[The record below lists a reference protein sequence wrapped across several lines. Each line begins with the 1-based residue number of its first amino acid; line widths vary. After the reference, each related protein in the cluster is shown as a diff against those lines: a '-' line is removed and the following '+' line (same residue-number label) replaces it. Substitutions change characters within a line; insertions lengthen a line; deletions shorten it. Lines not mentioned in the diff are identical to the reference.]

1 MKNDIL
7 KHYIEVP
14 DNLFALLSRYRVV
27 IPGIQR
33 HYVQGANNPK
43 AESVRKQFIKE
54 IFTAIEKKQNEFSLH
69 FIYGPINTDGEDS
82 FVPVDGQQRLT
93 TLWLIARYA
102 AEKAEPSDRKHLL
115 HLLSRFTYEDRINA
129 KRFCQAL
136 TCEDSRWD
144 ITQDPNPNILC
155 QDWFVDYWKEDETVA
170 SMIRMLS
177 TIHEEWNKYQDT
189 ITAENILEAI
199 DSKIRFNLKIDAF
212 GDDIYMKMNARGLQ
226 LTQWEN
232 FKAKISEDLREDK
245 KEWWVKKMEEL
256 SNRFFTLS
264 DKQHELPDNAFF
276 ALYARIMA
284 YEARESG
291 VDCGN
296 NIKELADYKK
306 WNHIELPFVP
316 YSDFSGI
323 MQGIQERQDSGNEPI
338 ASTVADTCV
347 KMLETVLDN
356 AQEKV
361 PYFGD
366 SKLFDTFFHPQNG
379 NELDFTLCCYEY
391 FKKFDN
397 IDNCDFL
404 KALRLMWNILENVNK
419 QYDKPDNRIEL
430 VKKFIDLEDKTLY
443 SRKITLY
450 SPQIKEIIDSDV
462 PEQAK
467 EEAKKAIQM
476 HCDDQSMPNDWNEET
491 LGPWS
496 NWNDA
501 IEKAEE
507 CAFFHGSI
515 RFLYRNS
522 NGDTTCWKKF
532 ATKLSN
538 CKKLFTKDGLSE
550 EMKVKANQVLIS
562 HCEDWKKLIR
572 KPVFDA
578 KNESW
583 KQVLT
588 DSSLSEC
595 VNGLLLSPN
604 EIVDN
609 HNEIIQ
615 ILIDDAIWKNL
626 IKETPGYELEWKAN
640 SPSLWLNRYLYLTLK
655 LTRDNH
661 EDILDAFIG
670 ESKVTF
676 DAPEEERYR
685 TIKGKNYY
693 FAVPMWFTYKYK
705 GKEYHFAW
713 QTSGNIDMYDNNW
726 NKLFDLYYKKYGEGF
741 NIAIDDQSDHDSSYY
756 IRMIEDCI
764 ERYVK
769 LKGNHTSSLP
779 VQHK

>member
-1 MKNDIL
+1 M
-7 KHYIEVP
+7 
-14 DNLFALLSRYRVV
+14 SREPI
-27 IPGIQR
+27 IPR
-33 HYVQGANNPK
+33 
-43 AESVRKQFIKE
+43 VRKLFIKE
-54 IFTAIEKKQNEFSLH
+54 IFTAIEEKQNEFNLH

-102 AEKAEPSDRKHLL
+102 AEKAEPSDRKDLL
-115 HLLSRFTYEDRINA
+115 SLLSRFTYEDRINA

-144 ITQDPNPNILC
+144 FTQDPNPDILC

-177 TIHEEWNKYQDT
+177 TIHEEWNKHQDT
-189 ITAENILEAI
+189 ITAEDVLEAI
-199 DSKIRFNLKIDAF
+199 ASKIRFNLKIDAF

-232 FKAKISEDLREDK
+232 FKGKFSEDLCEDK
-245 KEWWVKKMEEL
+245 KEWWVKEMEEL
-256 SNRFFTLS
+256 SNRFFTCS
-264 DKQHELPDNAFF
+264 DEQHELPDNAFF

-284 YEARESG
+284 YKARESG

-296 NIKELADYKK
+296 SIKQLAAYTHNT
-306 WNHIELPFVP
+306 WSQIELPFVP

-323 MQGIQERQDSGNEPI
+323 TNNESI
-338 ASTVADTCV
+338 ASTVAATCV
-347 KMLETVLDN
+347 KMIKTVLERY
-356 AQEKV
+356 QKIV

-366 SKLFDTFFHPQNG
+366 RTLFETFFHPKNK
-379 NELDFTLCCYEY
+379 NDLDFTLCCYEY

-397 IDNCDFL
+397 IETKDFL
-404 KALRLMWNILENVNK
+404 KALRLMWNILENV
-419 QYDKPDNRIEL
+419 PDNRVEL
-430 VKKFIDLEDKTLY
+430 VKKIIDLEDKTLY
-443 SRKITLY
+443 SR
-450 SPQIKEIIDSDV
+450 QIKKIIGSNA
-462 PEQAK
+462 PKQAE
-467 EEAKKAIQM
+467 EEAEKAIQM
-476 HCDDQSMPNDWNEET
+476 DCNDQSIPSDWNEET
-491 LGPWS
+491 LGQWKG
-496 NWNDA
+496 WNDA

-522 NGDTTCWKKF
+522 NGEKPWENF

-538 CKKLFTKDGLSE
+538 CMDLFTKDGLSE
-550 EMKVKANQVLIS
+550 EKKVKANQVLIS
-562 HCEDWKKLIR
+562 HCKEWDDIRR
-572 KPVFDA
+572 KPVFDT
-578 KNESW
+578 KKESW

-588 DSSLSEC
+588 DSSLSEY

-655 LTRDNH
+655 LTCDNH

-713 QTSGNIDMYDNNW
+713 QTWGYIDMYDNGW
-726 NKLFDLYYKKYGEGF
+726 KRLCEQYDGEMANNF
-741 NIAIDDQSDHDSSYY
+741 TIHIDKETDHDSSYY
-756 IRMIEDCI
+756 IKKIEKCIDCYEKI
-764 ERYVK
+764 HNK
-769 LKGNHTSSLP
+769 
-779 VQHK
+779 

>member
-43 AESVRKQFIKE
+43 AESVRKLFIKE
-54 IFTAIEKKQNEFSLH
+54 IFTAIEEKQNEFNLH

-102 AEKAEPSDRKHLL
+102 AEKAEPSERKDLL
-115 HLLSRFTYEDRINA
+115 SLLSRFTYEDRINA

-144 ITQDPNPNILC
+144 FTQDPNPDILC

-177 TIHEEWNKYQDT
+177 TIHEEWNKHQDT
-189 ITAENILEAI
+189 ITAEDVLEAI
-199 DSKIRFNLKIDAF
+199 ASKIRFNLKIDAF

-232 FKAKISEDLREDK
+232 FKGKFSEDLCEDK
-245 KEWWVKKMEEL
+245 KEWWVKEMEEL
-256 SNRFFTLS
+256 SNRFFTCS
-264 DKQHELPDNAFF
+264 DEQHELPDNAFF

-296 NIKELADYKK
+296 GIKELAAYTH
-306 WNHIELPFVP
+306 NHNTWSQIELPFVP

-323 MQGIQERQDSGNEPI
+323 TNNESI
-338 ASTVADTCV
+338 ASTVAATCV
-347 KMLETVLDN
+347 KMIKTVLDRY
-356 AQEKV
+356 QKIV

-366 SKLFDTFFHPQNG
+366 RTLFETFFHPKNK
-379 NELDFTLCCYEY
+379 NDLDFTLCCYEY
-391 FKKFDN
+391 FKKFNN
-397 IDNCDFL
+397 IETKDFL
-404 KALRLMWNILENVNK
+404 KALRLMWNILENV
-419 QYDKPDNRIEL
+419 QDNRVEL
-430 VKKFIDLEDKTLY
+430 VKKIIDLEDKTLY
-443 SRKITLY
+443 SR
-450 SPQIKEIIDSDV
+450 QIKEIIGSNP
-462 PEQAK
+462 PEQAE
-467 EEAKKAIQM
+467 EEAEKAIQM
-476 HCDDQSMPNDWNEET
+476 DCNDQSMPNDWNEEI
-491 LGPWS
+491 LGSWI

-522 NGDTTCWKKF
+522 NGEPTWEKF
-532 ATKLSN
+532 AIKLSN
-538 CKKLFTKDGLSE
+538 CMDLFTKDGLSE
-550 EMKVKANQVLIS
+550 DKKVKANQVLIS

-572 KPVFDA
+572 KPVFDTD
-578 KNESW
+578 KESW

-588 DSSLSEC
+588 DVKLSKC

-609 HNEIIQ
+609 HDDIIQ
-615 ILIDDAIWKNL
+615 LLIDNDIWKNL
-626 IKETPGYELEWKAN
+626 ITKNSGYKLEWKAN
-640 SPSLWLNRYLYLTLK
+640 SLSLWLNRYLYLTLK
-655 LTRDNH
+655 LKRNNR
-661 EDILDAFIG
+661 EDILDAFIN

-713 QTSGNIDMYDNNW
+713 QIWGYIDMYDNGW
-726 NKLFDLYYKKYGEGF
+726 KRLCEQYDGEMANNF
-741 NIAIDDQSDHDSSYY
+741 TIHIDEETDHDSSYY
-756 IRMIEDCI
+756 IKKIENCIDCYEKI
-764 ERYVK
+764 HNK
-769 LKGNHTSSLP
+769 
-779 VQHK
+779 

>member
-1 MKNDIL
+1 MKKDIL

-54 IFTAIEKKQNEFSLH
+54 IFTAIEKKQNEFNLH
-69 FIYGPINTDGEDS
+69 FIYGPINTNGEDS

-102 AEKAEPSDRKHLL
+102 VEKADPSNRKDLL
-115 HLLSRFTYEDRINA
+115 RLLSRFTYEDRINA

-136 TCEDSRWD
+136 TCEDLRWD
-144 ITQDPNPNILC
+144 ITQDPNPDILC

-177 TIHEEWNKYQDT
+177 TIHEEWNKHQDS
-189 ITAENILEAI
+189 ITAEDILEAI
-199 DSKIRFNLKIDAF
+199 ASKIRFELKIDAF

-232 FKAKISEDLREDK
+232 FKGKFSEDLREDK
-245 KEWWVKKMEEL
+245 KEWWVKEMEEL
-256 SNRFFTLS
+256 SNRFFTCS
-264 DKQHELPDNAFF
+264 DEQHELPDNAFF

-284 YEARESG
+284 YEARKPG

-296 NIKELADYKK
+296 SIKQLAAYTH
-306 WNHIELPFVP
+306 NHNTWSQIELPFVP

-323 MQGIQERQDSGNEPI
+323 TNNESI

-347 KMLETVLDN
+347 KMIKTVLDN
-356 AQEKV
+356 AQNTV

-391 FKKFDN
+391 FKKFVNEDVDSTN
-397 IDNCDFL
+397 FL
-404 KALRLMWNILENVNK
+404 KALRLMWNILENVDK
-419 QYDKPDNRIEL
+419 QYEKKTDNRVEL
-430 VKKFIDLEDKTLY
+430 VKKFIDLGDQ
-443 SRKITLY
+443 TLY
-450 SPQIKEIIDSDV
+450 SPQIKEIEKEIEKA

-467 EEAKKAIQM
+467 EEAEKAKQM
-476 HCDDQSMPNDWNEET
+476 HCNDKSMPNDWNEET
-491 LGPWS
+491 LKPWS

-515 RFLYRNS
+515 RFLYEKNS
-522 NGDTTCWKKF
+522 NGKTTWENF
-532 ATKLSN
+532 ATKLCN
-538 CKKLFTKDGLSE
+538 CMDLFVSEGLSE
-550 EMKVKANQVLIS
+550 DKKVKANQVLIS

-661 EDILDAFIG
+661 EDILDAFIN

-676 DAPEEERYR
+676 DAPEEKRYR

-713 QTSGNIDMYDNNW
+713 QTWGNIDMYDNSW
-726 NKLFDLYYKKYGEGF
+726 ERLYDQYDREMANNF
-741 NIAIDDQSDHDSSYY
+741 TIHIDEETGHDSSYY
-756 IRMIEDCI
+756 LKKIEDCI
-764 ERYVK
+764 NCYEK
-769 LKGNHTSSLP
+769 IHNK
-779 VQHK
+779 

>member
-43 AESVRKQFIKE
+43 AESVRKLFIKE
-54 IFTAIEKKQNEFSLH
+54 IFTAIEEKQNEFNLH

-102 AEKAEPSDRKHLL
+102 AEKAEPSDRKDLL
-115 HLLSRFTYEDRINA
+115 SLLSRFTYEDRINA
-129 KRFCQAL
+129 KRFFQAL

-144 ITQDPNPNILC
+144 ITQDPNPDILC

-177 TIHEEWNKYQDT
+177 TIHEEWYKHQDT
-189 ITAENILEAI
+189 ITADDVLEAI
-199 DSKIRFNLKIDAF
+199 ASQIRFELKIDAF

-232 FKAKISEDLREDK
+232 FKGKFSENLSEDIKERWDK
-245 KEWWVKKMEEL
+245 EMEEL
-256 SNRFFTLS
+256 SNRFFHCS
-264 DKQHELPDNAFF
+264 GEQHELPDNAFF

-284 YEARESG
+284 YEARKSV

-296 NIKELADYKK
+296 GIKELAAYTHNT
-306 WNHIELPFVP
+306 WSQIELPFVP

-323 MQGIQERQDSGNEPI
+323 TNNE
-338 ASTVADTCV
+338 SVAKTCV
-347 KMLETVLDN
+347 KMLKTVLDHYKK
-356 AQEKV
+356 EV

-366 SKLFDTFFHPQNG
+366 RTLFETFFHPKNK
-379 NELDFTLCCYEY
+379 NDLDFTLCCYEY
-391 FKKFDN
+391 FKKFNN
-397 IDNCDFL
+397 IETKDFL
-404 KALRLMWNILENVNK
+404 KALRLMWNILENVYR
-419 QYDKPDNRIEL
+419 QDEKPDYRVKL
-430 VKKFIDLEDKTLY
+430 VKKFIDLGDQ
-443 SRKITLY
+443 TLY
-450 SPQIKEIIDSDV
+450 SPQIKGKIIDSNA
-462 PEQAK
+462 PEQAE
-467 EEAKKAIQM
+467 EEAEKAIQM
-476 HCDDQSMPNDWNEET
+476 NCNDQSMPSDWNEER
-491 LGPWS
+491 LGTWS

-507 CAFFHGSI
+507 FAFFHGSI

-522 NGDTTCWKKF
+522 NGETIWENF

-538 CKKLFTKDGLSE
+538 CENLFTKDGLSE
-550 EMKVKANQVLIS
+550 EKRVKANQVLIS
-562 HCEDWKKLIR
+562 HCEKRKNLIR
-572 KPVFDA
+572 QPVFDA
-578 KNESW
+578 NKESW

-604 EIVDN
+604 EIADS
-609 HNEIIQ
+609 HDDTIQ
-615 ILIDDAIWKNL
+615 LLIDNDIWKNL
-626 IKETPGYELEWKAN
+626 INENSGYKLEWKGN
-640 SPSLWLNRYLYLTLK
+640 SPSLWLSRKPKSTLILSRNNR
-655 LTRDNH
+655 
-661 EDILDAFIG
+661 EDILDAFIS

-693 FAVPMWFTYKYK
+693 FAVPMCFEYKYK

-713 QTSGNIDMYDNNW
+713 QTWGYIDMYDNGW
-726 NKLFDLYYKKYGEGF
+726 KRLCEQYDGEMANNF
-741 NIAIDDQSDHDSSYY
+741 TIHIDKETGHDSSYY
-756 IRMIEDCI
+756 IKKIEDCI
-764 ERYVK
+764 DCYEK
-769 LKGNHTSSLP
+769 IHNK
-779 VQHK
+779 

>member
-54 IFTAIEKKQNEFSLH
+54 IFTAIEKKKNEFNLH

-102 AEKAEPSDRKHLL
+102 VEKAEPSDRKDLL
-115 HLLSRFTYEDRINA
+115 SLLSRFTYEDRINA

-136 TCEDSRWD
+136 TCENSRWD
-144 ITQDPNPNILC
+144 ITQDPNPDILC
-155 QDWFVDYWKEDETVA
+155 LDWFVDYWKEDETVA

-177 TIHEEWNKYQDT
+177 TIHEEWNKHQDT
-189 ITAENILEAI
+189 ITAEDVLEAI
-199 DSKIRFNLKIDAF
+199 ASKIRFELKIDAF

-232 FKAKISEDLREDK
+232 FKAKFSEDLCEDK
-245 KEWWVKKMEEL
+245 KEWWGKEMEEL
-256 SNRFFTLS
+256 SNRFFTCS
-264 DKQHELPDNAFF
+264 DEQHELPDNAFF

-296 NIKELADYKK
+296 GIKELAAYTH
-306 WNHIELPFVP
+306 NHNTWSQIELPFVP

-323 MQGIQERQDSGNEPI
+323 TNNESI
-338 ASTVADTCV
+338 ASTVAATCV
-347 KMLETVLDN
+347 KMIKTVLDRY
-356 AQEKV
+356 QKIV

-366 SKLFDTFFHPQNG
+366 RTLFETFFHPKNK
-379 NELDFTLCCYEY
+379 NDLDFTLCCYEY

-397 IDNCDFL
+397 IETKDFL
-404 KALRLMWNILENVNK
+404 KALRLMWNILENV
-419 QYDKPDNRIEL
+419 PDNRVEL
-430 VKKFIDLEDKTLY
+430 VKKFIDLGDQ
-443 SRKITLY
+443 TLY
-450 SPQIKEIIDSDV
+450 SPQIKGKIGLNA

-467 EEAKKAIQM
+467 EEEEKAIQM
-476 HCDDQSMPNDWNEET
+476 QCNDQSIPSDWNEET
-491 LGPWS
+491 LGKWS

-515 RFLYRNS
+515 RFLYEKNS
-522 NGDTTCWKKF
+522 NKKTTWENF

-538 CKKLFTKDGLSE
+538 CMDLFVSEGLSE
-550 EMKVKANQVLIS
+550 DKKVKANQVLIS

-615 ILIDDAIWKNL
+615 ILIDDTIWKNL

-640 SPSLWLNRYLYLTLK
+640 SLSLWLNWNRYFTLK
-655 LTRDNH
+655 LMRNNR
-661 EDILDAFIG
+661 EDILDAFIN

-676 DAPEEERYR
+676 DAPEEKRYR
-685 TIKGKNYY
+685 KIKGKNYY
-693 FAVPMWFTYKYK
+693 FAVPMWFEYKYK

-713 QTSGNIDMYDNNW
+713 QTWEYIDMYDNDW
-726 NKLFDLYYKKYGEGF
+726 KRLCEQYDGEMANNF
-741 NIAIDDQSDHDSSYY
+741 TIHIDKETGHDSSYY
-756 IRMIEDCI
+756 IKKIEDCI
-764 ERYVK
+764 DCYK
-769 LKGNHTSSLP
+769 KIHN
-779 VQHK
+779 K

>member
-1 MKNDIL
+1 MKKDIL

-14 DNLFALLSRYRVV
+14 DNLFTLLSRYRVV

-54 IFTAIEKKQNEFSLH
+54 IFAAIKEKQNEFSLH
-69 FIYGPINTDGEDS
+69 FIYGSINTNGEDS

-102 AEKAEPSDRKHLL
+102 AEKAEPSDRKDLL
-115 HLLSRFTYEDRINA
+115 SLLSRFTYEDRINA

-177 TIHEEWNKYQDT
+177 TIYEEWNKHQDS
-189 ITAENILEAI
+189 ITAEDILEAI
-199 DSKIRFNLKIDAF
+199 ASKIRFKLKIDAF

-232 FKAKISEDLREDK
+232 FKGKFSEDLREDK
-245 KEWWVKKMEEL
+245 KEWWVKEMEEL
-256 SNRFFTLS
+256 SNRFFTCS
-264 DKQHELPDNAFF
+264 DEQHELPDNAFF

-284 YEARESG
+284 YEARKQPG
-291 VDCGN
+291 VDSGN
-296 NIKELADYKK
+296 SIKQLAAYTH
-306 WNHIELPFVP
+306 NHNTWSQIELPFVP

-323 MQGIQERQDSGNEPI
+323 TNNESI

-347 KMLETVLDN
+347 KMIKTVLAS
-356 AQEKV
+356 AQNIV

-391 FKKFDN
+391 FKKFVNEDVN
-397 IDNCDFL
+397 TTHFL
-404 KALRLMWNILENVNK
+404 KALRLMWNILENVDK
-419 QYDKPDNRIEL
+419 QYEKKTDNRIEL
-430 VKKFIDLEDKTLY
+430 VKKFIDLGDQ
-443 SRKITLY
+443 TLY
-450 SPQIKEIIDSDV
+450 SPQIKEIEKEIEKA

-467 EEAKKAIQM
+467 EEAEKAKQM
-476 HCDDQSMPNDWNEET
+476 HCNDKSMPNDWNEET
-491 LGPWS
+491 LKPWS

-515 RFLYRNS
+515 RFLYEKNS
-522 NGDTTCWKKF
+522 NGKTTWENF

-538 CKKLFTKDGLSE
+538 CMDLFVSEGLSE
-550 EMKVKANQVLIS
+550 DKKVKANQVLIS

-655 LTRDNH
+655 LKRNNR
-661 EDILDAFIG
+661 EDILDAFIND
-670 ESKVTF
+670 SKVTF

-713 QTSGNIDMYDNNW
+713 QTWGNIDMYDNSW
-726 NKLFDLYYKKYGEGF
+726 ERLFDQYDGEMANNF
-741 NIAIDDQSDHDSSYY
+741 TIHIDKETGHDSSYY
-756 IRMIEDCI
+756 IKKIEKCIDCYEKI
-764 ERYVK
+764 HNK
-769 LKGNHTSSLP
+769 
-779 VQHK
+779 

>member
-69 FIYGPINTDGEDS
+69 FIYGPINTNGEDS

-115 HLLSRFTYEDRINA
+115 HLLSRFTYENRIHT
-129 KRFCQAL
+129 KRFCQVL

-144 ITQDPNPNILC
+144 ITQDPNPDILC

-177 TIHEEWNKYQDT
+177 TIHEEWNKHQDA
-189 ITAENILEAI
+189 ITAEDVLEAI
-199 DSKIRFNLKIDAF
+199 ASKIRFELKIDAF

-232 FKAKISEDLREDK
+232 FKAKFSEDLREDI
-245 KEWWVKKMEEL
+245 KESWNKEMEEL
-256 SNRFFTLS
+256 SNRFFTCS
-264 DKQHELPDNAFF
+264 NKQHELPDNAFF

-284 YEARESG
+284 YEARKKTG

-296 NIKELADYKK
+296 NIKELAAYTH
-306 WNHIELPFVP
+306 NHNTWSQIELPFVP

-323 MQGIQERQDSGNEPI
+323 MQGIQDIRNEPI

-347 KMLETVLDN
+347 KMIKTVLDN
-356 AQEKV
+356 AQEIV

-391 FKKFDN
+391 FKKFNN
-397 IDNCDFL
+397 IDTRDFL
-404 KALRLMWNILENVNK
+404 KDLRLMWNILENVDK
-419 QYDKPDNRIEL
+419 QYENPDDRVKLIKKIIDIEDK
-430 VKKFIDLEDKTLY
+430 DLKDKTLY
-443 SRKITLY
+443 SPK
-450 SPQIKEIIDSDV
+450 IKEIIGSIAS
-462 PEQAK
+462 EQAK
-467 EEAKKAIQM
+467 EQAEEEAEKAIQM
-476 HCDDQSMPNDWNEET
+476 QHNDQSMPNDWNEET
-491 LGPWS
+491 LGPWK

-515 RFLYRNS
+515 RFLYEKNS
-522 NGDTTCWKKF
+522 NEETTWEKF

-538 CKKLFTKDGLSE
+538 CKNLFTKDGLSE
-550 EMKVKANQVLIS
+550 EKKVKANQVLIS
-562 HCEDWKKLIR
+562 HCENWINLIR
-572 KPVFDA
+572 KPVFDTD
-578 KNESW
+578 KESW

-588 DSSLSEC
+588 DIKLSEY

-604 EIVDN
+604 EIADS
-609 HNEIIQ
+609 HDDIIQ
-615 ILIDDAIWKNL
+615 LLIDNDIWKNL
-626 IKETPGYELEWKAN
+626 INENSGYELEWKES
-640 SPSLWLNRYLYLTLK
+640 SPSLWLSRYPKFTLK
-655 LTRDNH
+655 LARNNR

-676 DAPEEERYR
+676 DAPEEKRYR
-685 TIKGKNYY
+685 KIKGKNYY
-693 FAVPMWFTYKYK
+693 FAVPMWFEYKYK

-713 QTSGNIDMYDNNW
+713 QTWGNIDMYDNDW
-726 NKLFDLYYKKYGEGF
+726 ERLYKLYEQYDGEMANNF
-741 NIAIDDQSDHDSSYY
+741 TIHIDEETGHDSSYY
-756 IRMIEDCI
+756 IKKIEKCIDCYEKI
-764 ERYVK
+764 HNK
-769 LKGNHTSSLP
+769 
-779 VQHK
+779 

>member
-54 IFTAIEKKQNEFSLH
+54 IFTAIEKKQNEFNLH
-69 FIYGPINTDGEDS
+69 FIYGPINTNGEDS

-102 AEKAEPSDRKHLL
+102 VEKAEPSNRKELL
-115 HLLSRFTYEDRINA
+115 RLLSRFTYEDRINA

-136 TCEDSRWD
+136 TCENSRWD
-144 ITQDPNPNILC
+144 ITQDPNPDILC

-177 TIHEEWNKYQDT
+177 TIHEEWNKHQDT
-189 ITAENILEAI
+189 ITAEDVLEAI
-199 DSKIRFNLKIDAF
+199 ASKIRFELKIDAF

-232 FKAKISEDLREDK
+232 FKAKFSEDLCEDK
-245 KEWWVKKMEEL
+245 KESWDKEMEEL
-256 SNRFFTLS
+256 SNLFFTCS
-264 DKQHELPDNAFF
+264 DEQHELPDNAFF

-296 NIKELADYKK
+296 SIKQLATYTH
-306 WNHIELPFVP
+306 NHNTWSQIELPFVP

-323 MQGIQERQDSGNEPI
+323 TNNESI

-347 KMLETVLDN
+347 KMIKTVLAS
-356 AQEKV
+356 AQNIV

-391 FKKFDN
+391 FKKFVNEDV
-397 IDNCDFL
+397 DTTHFL
-404 KALRLMWNILENVNK
+404 KALRLMWNILENVDK
-419 QYDKPDNRIEL
+419 QYEKKTDNRVEL
-430 VKKFIDLEDKTLY
+430 VKKFIDLGDQ
-443 SRKITLY
+443 TLY
-450 SPQIKEIIDSDV
+450 SPQIKEIEKEIENA

-467 EEAKKAIQM
+467 EEAEKAKQM
-476 HCDDQSMPNDWNEET
+476 HCNDKSMPNDWNEET
-491 LGPWS
+491 LGKWS

-515 RFLYRNS
+515 RFLYEKNS
-522 NGDTTCWKKF
+522 NGKTTWENF

-538 CKKLFTKDGLSE
+538 CMDLFVSEGLSE
-550 EMKVKANQVLIS
+550 DKKVKANQVLIS

-578 KNESW
+578 KKESW

-609 HNEIIQ
+609 HNGIIQ

-713 QTSGNIDMYDNNW
+713 QTWGNIDMYDNGW
-726 NKLFDLYYKKYGEGF
+726 ERLFDQYDGEMANNF
-741 NIAIDDQSDHDSSYY
+741 TIHIDKETDHDSSYY
-756 IRMIEDCI
+756 IKKIEDCI
-764 ERYVK
+764 DCYEK
-769 LKGNHTSSLP
+769 IHNK
-779 VQHK
+779 

>member
-1 MKNDIL
+1 MKKDIL

-54 IFTAIEKKQNEFSLH
+54 IFTAIEKKQHEFNLH

-102 AEKAEPSDRKHLL
+102 VEKAEPSDRKDLL
-115 HLLSRFTYEDRINA
+115 SLLSRFTYEDRINA

-136 TCEDSRWD
+136 TCENSRWD
-144 ITQDPNPNILC
+144 ITQDPNPDILC

-177 TIHEEWNKYQDT
+177 TIHEEWNKHQDT
-189 ITAENILEAI
+189 ITAEDVLEAI
-199 DSKIRFNLKIDAF
+199 ASKIRFNLKIDAF

-232 FKAKISEDLREDK
+232 FKGKFSEDLCEDK
-245 KEWWVKKMEEL
+245 KEWWVKEMEEL
-256 SNRFFTLS
+256 SNRFFTCS
-264 DKQHELPDNAFF
+264 DEQHELPDNAFF

-296 NIKELADYKK
+296 SIKQLAAYTH
-306 WNHIELPFVP
+306 NHNTWSQIELPFVP

-323 MQGIQERQDSGNEPI
+323 TNNESI

-347 KMLETVLDN
+347 KMIKTVLAS
-356 AQEKV
+356 AQNIV

-391 FKKFDN
+391 FKKFVNEDV
-397 IDNCDFL
+397 DATHFL
-404 KALRLMWNILENVNK
+404 KALRLMWNILENVDK
-419 QYDKPDNRIEL
+419 QYEKKTDNRVEL
-430 VKKFIDLEDKTLY
+430 VKKFIDLGDQ
-443 SRKITLY
+443 TLY
-450 SPQIKEIIDSDV
+450 SPQIKEIEKEIEKA

-467 EEAKKAIQM
+467 EEAEKAKQM
-476 HCDDQSMPNDWNEET
+476 HCNDKSMPNDWNEET
-491 LGPWS
+491 LKPWS

-515 RFLYRNS
+515 RFLYEKNS
-522 NGDTTCWKKF
+522 NGETTWENF

-538 CKKLFTKDGLSE
+538 CMDLFTKDGLSE
-550 EMKVKANQVLIS
+550 DKKVKANQVLIS
-562 HCEDWKKLIR
+562 HCKDWKKLIR
-572 KPVFDA
+572 KPVFDTD
-578 KNESW
+578 KESW

-588 DSSLSEC
+588 DVKLSEY

-604 EIVDN
+604 EIADS
-609 HNEIIQ
+609 HDDIIQ
-615 ILIDDAIWKNL
+615 LLIDNDIWKNL
-626 IKETPGYELEWKAN
+626 INENSGYELEWKES
-640 SPSLWLNRYLYLTLK
+640 SPSLWLSRYPRFTLK
-655 LTRDNH
+655 LSRNNR
-661 EDILDAFIG
+661 EDILDAFIN

-676 DAPEEERYR
+676 DAPEEKRYR

-693 FAVPMWFTYKYK
+693 FAVPMCFEYKYK

-713 QTSGNIDMYDNNW
+713 QTWGYIDMYDNDW
-726 NKLFDLYYKKYGEGF
+726 KRLCEQYDGEMANNF
-741 NIAIDDQSDHDSSYY
+741 TIHIDKETDHDSSYY
-756 IRMIEDCI
+756 IKKIEKCIDCYEKI
-764 ERYVK
+764 HNK
-769 LKGNHTSSLP
+769 
-779 VQHK
+779 

>member
-7 KHYIEVP
+7 KHYIDVP

-54 IFTAIEKKQNEFSLH
+54 IFTAIEKKQNEFNLH

-102 AEKAEPSDRKHLL
+102 VEKAEPSNRKDLL
-115 HLLSRFTYEDRINA
+115 SLLSRFTYEDRINA

-144 ITQDPNPNILC
+144 FTQDPNPNILC

-177 TIHEEWNKYQDT
+177 TIHEEWNKHQDT
-189 ITAENILEAI
+189 ITAKDILEAI

-232 FKAKISEDLREDK
+232 FKGKFSEDLCEDK
-245 KEWWVKKMEEL
+245 KEWWVKEMEEL
-256 SNRFFTLS
+256 SNRFFTCS
-264 DKQHELPDNAFF
+264 DEQHELPDNAFF

-284 YEARESG
+284 YEARKSV

-296 NIKELADYKK
+296 GIKELAAYTHNT
-306 WNHIELPFVP
+306 WSQIELPFVP

-323 MQGIQERQDSGNEPI
+323 TNNESI
-338 ASTVADTCV
+338 ASTVAATCV
-347 KMLETVLDN
+347 KMIKTVLERY
-356 AQEKV
+356 QKIV

-366 SKLFDTFFHPQNG
+366 RTLFETFFHPKNK
-379 NELDFTLCCYEY
+379 NDLDFTLCCYEY

-397 IDNCDFL
+397 IETKDFL
-404 KALRLMWNILENVNK
+404 KALRLMWNILENV
-419 QYDKPDNRIEL
+419 PDNRVEL
-430 VKKFIDLEDKTLY
+430 VKKIIDLEDKTLY
-443 SRKITLY
+443 SR
-450 SPQIKEIIDSDV
+450 QIKKIIGSNA
-462 PEQAK
+462 PKQAE
-467 EEAKKAIQM
+467 EEAEKAIQM
-476 HCDDQSMPNDWNEET
+476 DCNDQSIPSDWNEET
-491 LGPWS
+491 LGQWKG
-496 NWNDA
+496 WNDA

-522 NGDTTCWKKF
+522 NGEKPWENF

-538 CKKLFTKDGLSE
+538 CMDLFTKDGLSE
-550 EMKVKANQVLIS
+550 EKKVKANQVLIS
-562 HCEDWKKLIR
+562 HCKEWDDIRR
-572 KPVFDA
+572 KPVFDT
-578 KNESW
+578 KKESW

-588 DSSLSEC
+588 DSSLSEY

-713 QTSGNIDMYDNNW
+713 QTWGYIDMYDNGW
-726 NKLFDLYYKKYGEGF
+726 KRLCEQYDGEMANNF
-741 NIAIDDQSDHDSSYY
+741 TIHIDKETDHDSSYY
-756 IRMIEDCI
+756 IKKIEDCI
-764 ERYVK
+764 DCYEK
-769 LKGNHTSSLP
+769 IHNK
-779 VQHK
+779 

>member
-1 MKNDIL
+1 M
-7 KHYIEVP
+7 
-14 DNLFALLSRYRVV
+14 FTLLSRYRVV

-54 IFTAIEKKQNEFSLH
+54 IFTAIEKKQNEFNLH
-69 FIYGPINTDGEDS
+69 FIYGPINTNGEDS

-102 AEKAEPSDRKHLL
+102 VEKAESSDRKDLL
-115 HLLSRFTYEDRINA
+115 RLLSRFTYEDRINA

-136 TCEDSRWD
+136 TCEDSRWN

-177 TIHEEWNKYQDT
+177 TIHEEWNKHQDS
-189 ITAENILEAI
+189 ITAEDILEAI
-199 DSKIRFNLKIDAF
+199 ASKIRFELKIDAF

-232 FKAKISEDLREDK
+232 FKGKFSEDLREDK
-245 KEWWVKKMEEL
+245 KEWWVKEMEEL
-256 SNRFFTLS
+256 SNRFFTCS
-264 DKQHELPDNAFF
+264 DEQHELPDNAFF

-284 YEARESG
+284 YEARKPG

-296 NIKELADYKK
+296 SIKQLAAYTH
-306 WNHIELPFVP
+306 NHNTWSQIELPFVP

-323 MQGIQERQDSGNEPI
+323 TNNESI
-338 ASTVADTCV
+338 ASTVAETCV
-347 KMLETVLDN
+347 KMIKTVLDN
-356 AQEKV
+356 FKEIV

-366 SKLFDTFFHPQNG
+366 NKLFDTFFHPQNR

-391 FKKFDN
+391 FKKFVNEDVDTN
-397 IDNCDFL
+397 NFL
-404 KALRLMWNILENVNK
+404 KALRLMWNILENVDR
-419 QYDKPDNRIEL
+419 QYENPDYRVEL
-430 VKKFIDLEDKTLY
+430 VKKFTDLGDQ
-443 SRKITLY
+443 TLY
-450 SPQIKEIIDSDV
+450 SPQIKEKIIDSNADA

-467 EEAKKAIQM
+467 EEAEKAIQM
-476 HCDDQSMPNDWNEET
+476 DRNDQSMP
-491 LGPWS
+491 S
-496 NWNDA
+496 YWNDA

-522 NGDTTCWKKF
+522 NGETTWENF

-538 CKKLFTKDGLSE
+538 CKNLFTKDGLSE
-550 EMKVKANQVLIS
+550 DKKVKANQVLIS
-562 HCEDWKKLIR
+562 HCKDWKKLIR
-572 KPVFDA
+572 KPVFDTD
-578 KNESW
+578 KESW

-588 DSSLSEC
+588 DVNLSEY

-604 EIVDN
+604 EIADS
-609 HNEIIQ
+609 HDDIIQ
-615 ILIDDAIWKNL
+615 LLIDNDIWKNL
-626 IKETPGYELEWKAN
+626 INENPGYELEWKAN
-640 SPSLWLNRYLYLTLK
+640 SSSLWLNRYPKLTLK
-655 LTRDNH
+655 LTRNNR

-676 DAPEEERYR
+676 DAPEEKRYR
-685 TIKGKNYY
+685 TIKGKKYY
-693 FAVPMWFTYKYK
+693 FAVPMCFEYKYK

-713 QTSGNIDMYDNNW
+713 QTWGYIDMYDNDW
-726 NKLFDLYYKKYGEGF
+726 KRLCEQYDGEMANNF
-741 NIAIDDQSDHDSSYY
+741 TIHIDKETGHDSSYY
-756 IRMIEDCI
+756 IKKIEDCI
-764 ERYVK
+764 DCYEK
-769 LKGNHTSSLP
+769 IHNK
-779 VQHK
+779 

>member
-1 MKNDIL
+1 MKKDIL

-54 IFTAIEKKQNEFSLH
+54 IFTAIEEKQNEFNLH

-102 AEKAEPSDRKHLL
+102 VEKAEPSDRKDLL
-115 HLLSRFTYEDRINA
+115 RLLSRFTYEDRINA

-144 ITQDPNPNILC
+144 ITQDPNPEILC

-170 SMIRMLS
+170 SMMRMLS
-177 TIHEEWNKYQDT
+177 TIHEEWNKHQNT
-189 ITAENILEAI
+189 ITVEDVLEVIA
-199 DSKIRFNLKIDAF
+199 SKIRFELKIDAF

-232 FKAKISEDLREDK
+232 FKGKFSEELCEDI
-245 KEWWVKKMEEL
+245 KETWDNEMEEL
-256 SNRFFTLS
+256 SNLYFTCS
-264 DKQHELPDNAFF
+264 SEQHELPDNAFF

-284 YEARESG
+284 YEARKSG

-296 NIKELADYKK
+296 SIKHLAAYTH
-306 WNHIELPFVP
+306 NHNTWSQIELPFVP

-323 MQGIQERQDSGNEPI
+323 TNNGS
-338 ASTVADTCV
+338 VAKTCV
-347 KMLETVLDN
+347 KMLKTVLDHY
-356 AQEKV
+356 KKIV

-366 SKLFDTFFHPQNG
+366 RTLFETFFHPKNK
-379 NELDFTLCCYEY
+379 NDLDFTLCCYEY

-397 IDNCDFL
+397 IETKDFL
-404 KALRLMWNILENVNK
+404 KALRLIWNILENVYR
-419 QYDKPDNRIEL
+419 QDEKPDYRVEL
-430 VKKFIDLEDKTLY
+430 VKKIIDLGDQ
-443 SRKITLY
+443 TLY
-450 SPQIKEIIDSDV
+450 SPQIKEKIIDSNANA

-467 EEAKKAIQM
+467 EEAEKAIQM
-476 HCDDQSMPNDWNEET
+476 HRNDPMPSDWNEDK
-491 LGPWS
+491 LGLWRD
-496 NWNDA
+496 WNDA
-501 IEKAEE
+501 IEKAENW
-507 CAFFHGSI
+507 AFFHGSI

-522 NGDTTCWKKF
+522 NGENTWENF

-538 CKKLFTKDGLSE
+538 SMDLFTKDGLSE
-550 EMKVKANQVLIS
+550 EKKVKANQVLIS
-562 HCEDWKKLIR
+562 HCKEWDDIR
-572 KPVFDA
+572 REPVFDT
-578 KNESW
+578 KKESW

-595 VNGLLLSPN
+595 VNGLLLSPD

-609 HNEIIQ
+609 HNGIIQ
-615 ILIDDAIWKNL
+615 ILIDDVIWKNL

-640 SPSLWLNRYLYLTLK
+640 SPSLWLNRYLYLTVK
-655 LTRDNH
+655 LTRNNR
-661 EDILDAFIG
+661 EDILDAFIDNDNIKF
-670 ESKVTF
+670 ETE
-676 DAPEEERYR
+676 DERRYME
-685 TIKGKNYY
+685 IKGVNYY
-693 FAVPMWFTYKYK
+693 FAVPMFFGYKYK
-705 GKEYHFAW
+705 GEKFHFAW
-713 QTSGNIDMYDNNW
+713 QTWGSIDMYDNNG
-726 NKLFDLYYKKYGEGF
+726 NKLFDLYNKEEF
-741 NIAIDDQSDHDSSYY
+741 NIAIDDQPAHNSSYY
-756 IRMIEDCI
+756 INKIEECI
-764 ERYVK
+764 ERYVEFIK
-769 LKGNHTSSLP
+769 DHNENIS
-779 VQHK
+779 

>member
-43 AESVRKQFIKE
+43 AESVRKLFIKE
-54 IFTAIEKKQNEFSLH
+54 IFTAIEEKLNEFNLH

-102 AEKAEPSDRKHLL
+102 AEKAEPSDRKDLL
-115 HLLSRFTYEDRINA
+115 SLLSRFTYEDRINA

-144 ITQDPNPNILC
+144 ITQDPNPDILC

-177 TIHEEWNKYQDT
+177 TIHEEWYKHQDS
-189 ITAENILEAI
+189 ITAEDILEAI
-199 DSKIRFNLKIDAF
+199 ASKIRFELKIDAF

-232 FKAKISEDLREDK
+232 FKGKFSEDLREDK
-245 KEWWVKKMEEL
+245 KEWWVKEMEEL
-256 SNRFFTLS
+256 SNRFFHCS
-264 DKQHELPDNAFF
+264 GEQHELPDNAFF

-284 YEARESG
+284 YEARKSV

-296 NIKELADYKK
+296 GIKELAAYTHNT
-306 WNHIELPFVP
+306 WSQIELPFVP

-323 MQGIQERQDSGNEPI
+323 TNNE
-338 ASTVADTCV
+338 SVAKTCV
-347 KMLETVLDN
+347 KMLKTVLDHYKK
-356 AQEKV
+356 AV

-366 SKLFDTFFHPQNG
+366 RTLFETFFHPKNK
-379 NELDFTLCCYEY
+379 NDLDFTLCCYEY

-397 IDNCDFL
+397 IETKDFL
-404 KALRLMWNILENVNK
+404 KALRLMWNILENV
-419 QYDKPDNRIEL
+419 QDNRVEL
-430 VKKFIDLEDKTLY
+430 VKKIIDLEDKTLY
-443 SRKITLY
+443 SPK
-450 SPQIKEIIDSDV
+450 IKEIIGSNP
-462 PEQAK
+462 PEQAE
-467 EEAKKAIQM
+467 EEAEKAIQM
-476 HCDDQSMPNDWNEET
+476 DCNDQSIPSDWTEET
-491 LGPWS
+491 LGKWS

-515 RFLYRNS
+515 RFLYEKNS
-522 NGDTTCWKKF
+522 NEKTTWENF

-538 CKKLFTKDGLSE
+538 CMDLFVSEGLSE
-550 EMKVKANQVLIS
+550 DKKVKANQVLIS

-615 ILIDDAIWKNL
+615 ILIDDTIWKNL

-640 SPSLWLNRYLYLTLK
+640 SSSLWLNRYPKLTLK
-655 LTRDNH
+655 LTRNNR

-713 QTSGNIDMYDNNW
+713 QTWGNIDMYDNGW
-726 NKLFDLYYKKYGEGF
+726 ERLFDQYDGEMANNF
-741 NIAIDDQSDHDSSYY
+741 TIHIDKETGHDSSYY
-756 IRMIEDCI
+756 IKKIEDCI
-764 ERYVK
+764 DCYEK
-769 LKGNHTSSLP
+769 IHNK
-779 VQHK
+779 

>member
-54 IFTAIEKKQNEFSLH
+54 IFTAIEEKQNEFNLH

-102 AEKAEPSDRKHLL
+102 AEKAEPSDRKDLL
-115 HLLSRFTYEDRINA
+115 SLLSRFTYEDRINA

-144 ITQDPNPNILC
+144 FTQDPNPDILC

-177 TIHEEWNKYQDT
+177 TIHEEWNKHQDS
-189 ITAENILEAI
+189 ITAEDILEAI
-199 DSKIRFNLKIDAF
+199 ASKIRFELKIDAF

-232 FKAKISEDLREDK
+232 FKGKFSEDLREDI
-245 KEWWVKKMEEL
+245 KESWDKEMEEL
-256 SNRFFTLS
+256 SNLFFKRS

-284 YEARESG
+284 YEARKPG
-291 VDCGN
+291 MDCGN
-296 NIKELADYKK
+296 GIKELAAYTHNT
-306 WNHIELPFVP
+306 WSQIELPFVP

-323 MQGIQERQDSGNEPI
+323 TNNESI
-338 ASTVADTCV
+338 ASIVAETCV
-347 KMLETVLDN
+347 KMIKTVLDRY
-356 AQEKV
+356 QKIV

-366 SKLFDTFFHPQNG
+366 RTLFETFFHPKNK
-379 NELDFTLCCYEY
+379 NDLDFTLCCYEY
-391 FKKFDN
+391 FKKFNN
-397 IDNCDFL
+397 IETKDFL
-404 KALRLMWNILENVNK
+404 KALRLMWNILENV
-419 QYDKPDNRIEL
+419 QDNRVEL
-430 VKKFIDLEDKTLY
+430 VKKIIDLEDKTLY
-443 SRKITLY
+443 SR
-450 SPQIKEIIDSDV
+450 QIKEIIGSNP
-462 PEQAK
+462 PEQAE
-467 EEAKKAIQM
+467 EEAEKAIQM
-476 HCDDQSMPNDWNEET
+476 DCNDQSMPNDWNEEI
-491 LGPWS
+491 LGSWI

-522 NGDTTCWKKF
+522 NGEPTWEKF

-538 CKKLFTKDGLSE
+538 CMDLFTKDGLSE
-550 EMKVKANQVLIS
+550 DKKVKANQVLIS

-572 KPVFDA
+572 KPVFDTD
-578 KNESW
+578 KESW

-588 DSSLSEC
+588 DVKLSKC

-609 HNEIIQ
+609 HDDIIQ
-615 ILIDDAIWKNL
+615 LLIDNDIWKNL
-626 IKETPGYELEWKAN
+626 ITKNSGYKLEWKAN
-640 SPSLWLNRYLYLTLK
+640 SLSLWLNRYLYLTLK
-655 LTRDNH
+655 LKRNNR
-661 EDILDAFIG
+661 EDILDAFIN

-713 QTSGNIDMYDNNW
+713 QIWGYIDMYDNGW
-726 NKLFDLYYKKYGEGF
+726 KRLCEQYDGEMANNF
-741 NIAIDDQSDHDSSYY
+741 TIHIDEETDHDFSYY
-756 IRMIEDCI
+756 IKKIENCIDCYEKI
-764 ERYVK
+764 HNK
-769 LKGNHTSSLP
+769 
-779 VQHK
+779 

>member
-14 DNLFALLSRYRVV
+14 DNLFALLSRYHVV

-54 IFTAIEKKQNEFSLH
+54 IFTAIEEKQNEFNLH

-102 AEKAEPSDRKHLL
+102 VEKAEPSDRKDLL
-115 HLLSRFTYEDRINA
+115 RLLSRFTYEDRINA

-144 ITQDPNPNILC
+144 ITQDPNPEILC

-170 SMIRMLS
+170 SMMRMLS
-177 TIHEEWNKYQDT
+177 TIHEEWNKHQNT
-189 ITAENILEAI
+189 ITVEDVLEVIA
-199 DSKIRFNLKIDAF
+199 SKIRFELKIDAF

-232 FKAKISEDLREDK
+232 FKGKFSEELCEDI
-245 KEWWVKKMEEL
+245 KETWDNEMEEL
-256 SNRFFTLS
+256 SNLYFTCS
-264 DKQHELPDNAFF
+264 SEQHELPDNAFF

-284 YEARESG
+284 YEARKSG

-296 NIKELADYKK
+296 SIKHLAAYTH
-306 WNHIELPFVP
+306 NHNTWSQIELPFVP

-323 MQGIQERQDSGNEPI
+323 TNNGS
-338 ASTVADTCV
+338 VAKTCV
-347 KMLETVLDN
+347 KMLKTVLDHY
-356 AQEKV
+356 KKIV

-366 SKLFDTFFHPQNG
+366 RTLFETFFHPKNK
-379 NELDFTLCCYEY
+379 NDLDFTLCCYEY

-397 IDNCDFL
+397 IETKDFL
-404 KALRLMWNILENVNK
+404 KALRLIWNILENVYR
-419 QYDKPDNRIEL
+419 QDEKPDYRVEL
-430 VKKFIDLEDKTLY
+430 VKKFIDLGDQ
-443 SRKITLY
+443 TLY
-450 SPQIKEIIDSDV
+450 SPQIKEKIIDSNANA

-467 EEAKKAIQM
+467 EEAEKAIQM
-476 HCDDQSMPNDWNEET
+476 HRNDPMPSDWNEDK
-491 LGPWS
+491 LGLWRD
-496 NWNDA
+496 WNDA
-501 IEKAEE
+501 IEKAENW
-507 CAFFHGSI
+507 AFFHGSI

-522 NGDTTCWKKF
+522 NGENTWENF

-538 CKKLFTKDGLSE
+538 SMDLFTKDGLSE
-550 EMKVKANQVLIS
+550 EKKVKANQVLIS
-562 HCEDWKKLIR
+562 HCKEWDDIR
-572 KPVFDA
+572 REPVFDT
-578 KNESW
+578 KKESW

-595 VNGLLLSPN
+595 VNGLLLSPD

-609 HNEIIQ
+609 HNGIIQ
-615 ILIDDAIWKNL
+615 ILIDDVIWKNL

-640 SPSLWLNRYLYLTLK
+640 SPSLWLNRYLYLTVK
-655 LTRDNH
+655 LTRNNR
-661 EDILDAFIG
+661 EDILDAFIDNDNIKF
-670 ESKVTF
+670 ETE
-676 DAPEEERYR
+676 DERRYME
-685 TIKGKNYY
+685 IKGVNYY
-693 FAVPMWFTYKYK
+693 FAVPMFFGYKYK
-705 GKEYHFAW
+705 GEKFHFAW
-713 QTSGNIDMYDNNW
+713 QTWGSIDMYDNNG
-726 NKLFDLYYKKYGEGF
+726 NKLFDLYNKEEF
-741 NIAIDDQSDHDSSYY
+741 NIAIDDQPAHNSSYY
-756 IRMIEDCI
+756 INKIEECI
-764 ERYVK
+764 ERYVEFIK
-769 LKGNHTSSLP
+769 DHNENIS
-779 VQHK
+779 

>member
-1 MKNDIL
+1 M
-7 KHYIEVP
+7 
-14 DNLFALLSRYRVV
+14 FALLSRYRVV

-54 IFTAIEKKQNEFSLH
+54 IFTAIEKKQNEFNLH
-69 FIYGPINTDGEDS
+69 FIYGPINTNGEDS

-102 AEKAEPSDRKHLL
+102 AEKAEPSDRKDLL
-115 HLLSRFTYEDRINA
+115 SLLSRFTYEDRINA

-144 ITQDPNPNILC
+144 ITQDPNPDILC

-177 TIHEEWNKYQDT
+177 TIYEEWNKHQDS
-189 ITAENILEAI
+189 ITAEDILEAI
-199 DSKIRFNLKIDAF
+199 ASKIRFNLKIDAF

-232 FKAKISEDLREDK
+232 FKGKFSEDLCEDK
-245 KEWWVKKMEEL
+245 KEWWVKEMEEL
-256 SNRFFTLS
+256 SNRFFTCS
-264 DKQHELPDNAFF
+264 DEQHELPDNAFF

-284 YEARESG
+284 YEAKKTG

-296 NIKELADYKK
+296 GIKELAAYTHNT
-306 WNHIELPFVP
+306 WSQIELPFVP

-323 MQGIQERQDSGNEPI
+323 TNNESI
-338 ASTVADTCV
+338 ASTVAATCV
-347 KMLETVLDN
+347 KMIKTVLDRY
-356 AQEKV
+356 QEIV

-366 SKLFDTFFHPQNG
+366 RTLFETFFHPKNK
-379 NELDFTLCCYEY
+379 NDLDFTLCCYEY

-397 IDNCDFL
+397 IETKDFL
-404 KALRLMWNILENVNK
+404 KALRLMWNILENV
-419 QYDKPDNRIEL
+419 QDNRVEL
-430 VKKFIDLEDKTLY
+430 VKKIIDLEDKTLY
-443 SRKITLY
+443 SR
-450 SPQIKEIIDSDV
+450 QIKKIIGSNA
-462 PEQAK
+462 PEQAE
-467 EEAKKAIQM
+467 EEAEKAIQM
-476 HCDDQSMPNDWNEET
+476 HYNDKSMPNDWNEEK
-491 LGPWS
+491 LGSWS

-507 CAFFHGSI
+507 YAFFHGSI
-515 RFLYRNS
+515 RFLYEKNS
-522 NGDTTCWKKF
+522 NGKTTWENF

-538 CKKLFTKDGLSE
+538 CMDLFVSEGLSE
-550 EMKVKANQVLIS
+550 DKKVKANQVLIS

-615 ILIDDAIWKNL
+615 ILIDDTIWKNL

-640 SPSLWLNRYLYLTLK
+640 SLSLWLNRYLYLTLK
-655 LTRDNH
+655 LKRNNR
-661 EDILDAFIG
+661 EDILDAFIN

-676 DAPEEERYR
+676 DAPEEKRYR

-713 QTSGNIDMYDNNW
+713 QTWGNIDMYDNSW
-726 NKLFDLYYKKYGEGF
+726 ERLYDQYDREMANNF
-741 NIAIDDQSDHDSSYY
+741 TIHIDEETGHDSSYY
-756 IRMIEDCI
+756 LKKIEDCI
-764 ERYVK
+764 NCYEK
-769 LKGNHTSSLP
+769 IHNK
-779 VQHK
+779 

>member
-1 MKNDIL
+1 MKKDIL

-14 DNLFALLSRYRVV
+14 DNLFTLLSRYRVV

-54 IFTAIEKKQNEFSLH
+54 IFTAIEKKQNEFNLH
-69 FIYGPINTDGEDS
+69 FIYGPINTNGEDS

-102 AEKAEPSDRKHLL
+102 VEKAESSDRKDLL
-115 HLLSRFTYEDRINA
+115 RLLSRFTYEDRINA

-136 TCEDSRWD
+136 TCEDSRWN

-177 TIHEEWNKYQDT
+177 TIHEEWNKHQDT
-189 ITAENILEAI
+189 ITAEDILEAI
-199 DSKIRFNLKIDAF
+199 ASKIRFELKIDAF

-232 FKAKISEDLREDK
+232 FKGKFPEDLREDK

-296 NIKELADYKK
+296 NIRELADYKK

-316 YSDFSGI
+316 YCDFSGI

-366 SKLFDTFFHPQNG
+366 SKLFDTFFHPKNK
-379 NELDFTLCCYEY
+379 NDLDFTLCCYEY

-397 IDNCDFL
+397 IETKDFL
-404 KALRLMWNILENVNK
+404 KALRLMWNILENVDRQNEN
-419 QYDKPDNRIEL
+419 PDNRVEL
-430 VKKFIDLEDKTLY
+430 VKKFIDLGDQ
-443 SRKITLY
+443 TLY
-450 SPQIKEIIDSDV
+450 SPQIKEIEKEIEKA

-467 EEAKKAIQM
+467 EEAEKAKQM
-476 HCDDQSMPNDWNEET
+476 HCNDPSMPSDWNEKT
-491 LGPWS
+491 LGRWS

-501 IEKAEE
+501 IEKAENW
-507 CAFFHGSI
+507 AFFHGSI

-522 NGDTTCWKKF
+522 NGENNWENF

-538 CKKLFTKDGLSE
+538 CMDLFTKDGLSE
-550 EMKVKANQVLIS
+550 EKKVKTNQVLIS
-562 HCEDWKKLIR
+562 HCKEWDDIR
-572 KPVFDA
+572 REPVFDT
-578 KNESW
+578 KKESW

-588 DSSLSEC
+588 ETDVKLSEY

-713 QTSGNIDMYDNNW
+713 QIWGNIDMYDNGW
-726 NKLFDLYYKKYGEGF
+726 KRLFDQYDGEMANNF
-741 NIAIDDQSDHDSSYY
+741 TIHIDEETGHDSSYY
-756 IRMIEDCI
+756 IKKIEDCI
-764 ERYVK
+764 DCYEK
-769 LKGNHTSSLP
+769 IHNK
-779 VQHK
+779 

>member
-54 IFTAIEKKQNEFSLH
+54 IFTAIEEKQNEFNLH

-102 AEKAEPSDRKHLL
+102 AEKAEPSDRKDLL
-115 HLLSRFTYEDRINA
+115 SLLSRFTYEDRINA

-144 ITQDPNPNILC
+144 FTQDPNPDILC

-177 TIHEEWNKYQDT
+177 TIHEEWNKHQDS
-189 ITAENILEAI
+189 ITAEDILEAI
-199 DSKIRFNLKIDAF
+199 ASKIRFELKIDAF

-232 FKAKISEDLREDK
+232 FKGKFSEDLCEDK
-245 KEWWVKKMEEL
+245 KEWWVKEMEEL
-256 SNRFFTLS
+256 SNRFFTCS
-264 DKQHELPDNAFF
+264 DEQHELPDNAFF

-296 NIKELADYKK
+296 SIKQLAAYTHNT
-306 WNHIELPFVP
+306 WSQIELPFVP

-323 MQGIQERQDSGNEPI
+323 TNKESI
-338 ASTVADTCV
+338 ASIVAETCV
-347 KMLETVLDN
+347 KMIKTVLDRY
-356 AQEKV
+356 QKIV

-366 SKLFDTFFHPQNG
+366 RTLFETFFHPKNK
-379 NELDFTLCCYEY
+379 NDLDFTLCCYEY
-391 FKKFDN
+391 FKKFNN
-397 IDNCDFL
+397 IETKDFL
-404 KALRLMWNILENVNK
+404 KALRLMWNILENV
-419 QYDKPDNRIEL
+419 QDNRVEL
-430 VKKFIDLEDKTLY
+430 VKKIIDLEDKTLY
-443 SRKITLY
+443 SR
-450 SPQIKEIIDSDV
+450 QIKEIIGSNP
-462 PEQAK
+462 PEQAE
-467 EEAKKAIQM
+467 EEAEKAIQM
-476 HCDDQSMPNDWNEET
+476 DCNDQSMPNDWNEEI
-491 LGPWS
+491 LGSWI

-522 NGDTTCWKKF
+522 NGEPTWEKF

-538 CKKLFTKDGLSE
+538 CMDLFTKDGLSE
-550 EMKVKANQVLIS
+550 DKKVKANQVLIS

-572 KPVFDA
+572 KPVFDTD
-578 KNESW
+578 KESW

-588 DSSLSEC
+588 DVKLSKC

-609 HNEIIQ
+609 HDDIIQ
-615 ILIDDAIWKNL
+615 LLIDNDIWKNL
-626 IKETPGYELEWKAN
+626 ITKNSGYKLEWKAN
-640 SPSLWLNRYLYLTLK
+640 SLSLWLNRYLYLTLK
-655 LTRDNH
+655 LKRNNR
-661 EDILDAFIG
+661 EDILDAFVN

-713 QTSGNIDMYDNNW
+713 QIWGYIDMYDNGW
-726 NKLFDLYYKKYGEGF
+726 KRLCEQYDGEMANNF
-741 NIAIDDQSDHDSSYY
+741 TIHIDEETDHDFSYY
-756 IRMIEDCI
+756 IKKIENCIDCYEKI
-764 ERYVK
+764 HNK
-769 LKGNHTSSLP
+769 
-779 VQHK
+779 

>member
-1 MKNDIL
+1 M
-7 KHYIEVP
+7 
-14 DNLFALLSRYRVV
+14 
-27 IPGIQR
+27 
-33 HYVQGANNPK
+33 
-43 AESVRKQFIKE
+43 
-54 IFTAIEKKQNEFSLH
+54 
-69 FIYGPINTDGEDS
+69 
-82 FVPVDGQQRLT
+82 
-93 TLWLIARYA
+93 
-102 AEKAEPSDRKHLL
+102 
-115 HLLSRFTYEDRINA
+115 
-129 KRFCQAL
+129 

-144 ITQDPNPNILC
+144 ITQDPNPDILC

-177 TIHEEWNKYQDT
+177 TIYEEWNKHQDS
-189 ITAENILEAI
+189 ITAEDILEAI
-199 DSKIRFNLKIDAF
+199 ASKIRFNLKIDAF

-232 FKAKISEDLREDK
+232 FKGKFSEDLCEDK
-245 KEWWVKKMEEL
+245 KEWWVKEMEEL
-256 SNRFFTLS
+256 SNRFFTCS
-264 DKQHELPDNAFF
+264 DEQHELPDNAFF

-284 YEARESG
+284 YEAKKTG

-296 NIKELADYKK
+296 GIKELAAYTHNT
-306 WNHIELPFVP
+306 WSQIELPFVP

-323 MQGIQERQDSGNEPI
+323 TNNESI
-338 ASTVADTCV
+338 ASTVAATCV
-347 KMLETVLDN
+347 KMIKTVLDRY
-356 AQEKV
+356 QEIV

-366 SKLFDTFFHPQNG
+366 RTLFETFFHPKNK
-379 NELDFTLCCYEY
+379 NDLDFTLCCYEY

-397 IDNCDFL
+397 IETKDFL
-404 KALRLMWNILENVNK
+404 KALRLMWNILENV
-419 QYDKPDNRIEL
+419 QDNRVEL
-430 VKKFIDLEDKTLY
+430 VKKIIDLEDKTLY
-443 SRKITLY
+443 SR
-450 SPQIKEIIDSDV
+450 QIKKIIGSNA
-462 PEQAK
+462 PEQAE
-467 EEAKKAIQM
+467 EEAEKAIQM
-476 HCDDQSMPNDWNEET
+476 HYNDKSMPNDWNEEK
-491 LGPWS
+491 LGSWS

-507 CAFFHGSI
+507 YAFFHGSI
-515 RFLYRNS
+515 RFLYEKNS
-522 NGDTTCWKKF
+522 NGKTTWENF

-538 CKKLFTKDGLSE
+538 CMDLFVSEGLSE
-550 EMKVKANQVLIS
+550 DKKVKANQVLIS

-615 ILIDDAIWKNL
+615 ILIDDTIWKNL

-640 SPSLWLNRYLYLTLK
+640 SLSLWLNRYLYLTLK
-655 LTRDNH
+655 LKRNNR
-661 EDILDAFIG
+661 EDILDAFIN

-676 DAPEEERYR
+676 DAPEEKRYR

-713 QTSGNIDMYDNNW
+713 QTWGNIDMYDNSW
-726 NKLFDLYYKKYGEGF
+726 ERLYDQYDREMANNF
-741 NIAIDDQSDHDSSYY
+741 TIHIDEETGHDSSYY
-756 IRMIEDCI
+756 LKKIEDCI
-764 ERYVK
+764 NCYEK
-769 LKGNHTSSLP
+769 IHNK
-779 VQHK
+779 

>member
-54 IFTAIEKKQNEFSLH
+54 IFTAIEKKQNEFNLH

-102 AEKAEPSDRKHLL
+102 VEKAEPSDRKDLL
-115 HLLSRFTYEDRINA
+115 CLLSRFTYEDRINA

-136 TCEDSRWD
+136 TCEDSRWN
-144 ITQDPNPNILC
+144 ITQDPNPDILC

-170 SMIRMLS
+170 SIIRMLS
-177 TIHEEWNKYQDT
+177 TIHEEWNKHQDT
-189 ITAENILEAI
+189 ITTEDVLEAI
-199 DSKIRFNLKIDAF
+199 ASKIRFELKIDAF

-232 FKAKISEDLREDK
+232 FKAKFSEDLCEDK
-245 KEWWVKKMEEL
+245 KESWDKEMEEL
-256 SNRFFTLS
+256 SNLFFKRS
-264 DKQHELPDNAFF
+264 DEQHEVPDNAFF

-296 NIKELADYKK
+296 SIKQLAAYTH
-306 WNHIELPFVP
+306 NHNTWSQSELPFVP

-323 MQGIQERQDSGNEPI
+323 TNNESI

-347 KMLETVLDN
+347 KMIKTVLAS
-356 AQEKV
+356 AQNIV

-391 FKKFDN
+391 FKKFVNEDV
-397 IDNCDFL
+397 DTTHFL
-404 KALRLMWNILENVNK
+404 KALRLMWNILENVDK
-419 QYDKPDNRIEL
+419 QYENPNNRVEL
-430 VKKFIDLEDKTLY
+430 VKKFIDLGDQ
-443 SRKITLY
+443 TLY
-450 SPQIKEIIDSDV
+450 SPQIKEIEKEIEKA

-467 EEAKKAIQM
+467 EEAEKAKQM
-476 HCDDQSMPNDWNEET
+476 HCNDKSMPNDWNEEK
-491 LGPWS
+491 LGSWS

-507 CAFFHGSI
+507 YAFFHGSI
-515 RFLYRNS
+515 RFLYEKNS
-522 NGDTTCWKKF
+522 NGKTTWENF

-538 CKKLFTKDGLSE
+538 CMDLFVSEGLSE
-550 EMKVKANQVLIS
+550 DKKVKANQVLIS
-562 HCEDWKKLIR
+562 HCKKWNDIRR

-578 KNESW
+578 KKESW

-588 DSSLSEC
+588 DSSLSKC

-609 HNEIIQ
+609 HDDIIQ
-615 ILIDDAIWKNL
+615 LLIDNDIWKNL
-626 IKETPGYELEWKAN
+626 ITKNSGYKLEWRAN
-640 SPSLWLNRYLYLTLK
+640 SLSLWLNRFPYLTLK
-655 LTRDNH
+655 LMRNNR
-661 EDILDAFIG
+661 EDILDAFIN

-676 DAPEEERYR
+676 DAPEEKRYR

-693 FAVPMWFTYKYK
+693 FAVPMCFEYKYK

-713 QTSGNIDMYDNNW
+713 QTWGYIDMYDNDW
-726 NKLFDLYYKKYGEGF
+726 KRLCEQYDGEMANNF
-741 NIAIDDQSDHDSSYY
+741 TIHIDKETGHDSSYY
-756 IRMIEDCI
+756 IKKIEDCI
-764 ERYVK
+764 DCYEK
-769 LKGNHTSSLP
+769 IHNK
-779 VQHK
+779 

>member
-14 DNLFALLSRYRVV
+14 DNLFALLYRYRVV

-54 IFTAIEKKQNEFSLH
+54 IFTAIEKKQNEFNLH
-69 FIYGPINTDGEDS
+69 FIYGPINTNGEDS

-102 AEKAEPSDRKHLL
+102 AEKAEPSDRKDLL
-115 HLLSRFTYEDRINA
+115 SLLSRFTYEDRINA

-144 ITQDPNPNILC
+144 ITQDPNPDILC

-177 TIHEEWNKYQDT
+177 TIYEEWNKHQDS
-189 ITAENILEAI
+189 ITAEDILEAI
-199 DSKIRFNLKIDAF
+199 ASKIRFNLKIDAF

-232 FKAKISEDLREDK
+232 FKGKFSEDLCEDK
-245 KEWWVKKMEEL
+245 KEWWVKEMEEL
-256 SNRFFTLS
+256 SNRFFTCS
-264 DKQHELPDNAFF
+264 DEQHELPDNAFF

-284 YEARESG
+284 YEAKKTG

-296 NIKELADYKK
+296 GIKELAAYTHNT
-306 WNHIELPFVP
+306 WSQIELPFVP

-323 MQGIQERQDSGNEPI
+323 TNNESI
-338 ASTVADTCV
+338 ASTVAATCV
-347 KMLETVLDN
+347 KMIKTVLDRY
-356 AQEKV
+356 QEIV

-366 SKLFDTFFHPQNG
+366 RTLFETFFHPKNK
-379 NELDFTLCCYEY
+379 NDLDFTLCCYEY

-397 IDNCDFL
+397 IETKDFL
-404 KALRLMWNILENVNK
+404 KALRLMWNILGNV
-419 QYDKPDNRIEL
+419 QDNRVEL
-430 VKKFIDLEDKTLY
+430 VKKIIDLEDKTLY
-443 SRKITLY
+443 SR
-450 SPQIKEIIDSDV
+450 QIKKIIGSNA
-462 PEQAK
+462 PEQAE
-467 EEAKKAIQM
+467 EEAEKAIQM
-476 HCDDQSMPNDWNEET
+476 HYNDKSMPNDWNEEK
-491 LGPWS
+491 LGSWS

-507 CAFFHGSI
+507 YAFFHGSI
-515 RFLYRNS
+515 RFLYEKNS
-522 NGDTTCWKKF
+522 NGKTTWENF

-538 CKKLFTKDGLSE
+538 CMDLFVSEGLSE
-550 EMKVKANQVLIS
+550 DKKVKANQVLIS

-615 ILIDDAIWKNL
+615 ILIDDTIWKNL

-640 SPSLWLNRYLYLTLK
+640 SLSLWLNRYLYLTLK
-655 LTRDNH
+655 LKRNNR
-661 EDILDAFIG
+661 EDILDAFIN

-676 DAPEEERYR
+676 DAPEEKRYR

-713 QTSGNIDMYDNNW
+713 QTWGNIDMYDNSW
-726 NKLFDLYYKKYGEGF
+726 ERLYDQYDREMANNF
-741 NIAIDDQSDHDSSYY
+741 TIHIDEETGHDSSYY
-756 IRMIEDCI
+756 LKKIEDCI
-764 ERYVK
+764 NCYEK
-769 LKGNHTSSLP
+769 IHNK
-779 VQHK
+779 

>member
-1 MKNDIL
+1 M
-7 KHYIEVP
+7 
-14 DNLFALLSRYRVV
+14 V

-54 IFTAIEKKQNEFSLH
+54 IFTAIEKKQNEFNLH
-69 FIYGPINTDGEDS
+69 FIYGPINTNGEDS

-102 AEKAEPSDRKHLL
+102 VEKAESSDRKDLL
-115 HLLSRFTYEDRINA
+115 RLLSRFTYEDRINA

-136 TCEDSRWD
+136 TCEDSRWN

-177 TIHEEWNKYQDT
+177 TIHEEWNKHQDS
-189 ITAENILEAI
+189 ITAEDILEAI
-199 DSKIRFNLKIDAF
+199 ASKIRFELKIDAF

-232 FKAKISEDLREDK
+232 FKGKFPEDLREDK

-284 YEARESG
+284 YEARKPG

-296 NIKELADYKK
+296 SIKQLEAYTH
-306 WNHIELPFVP
+306 NHNTWSQIELPFVP

-323 MQGIQERQDSGNEPI
+323 TNNESI
-338 ASTVADTCV
+338 ASTVAETCV
-347 KMLETVLDN
+347 KMIKTVLDN
-356 AQEKV
+356 FKEIV

-366 SKLFDTFFHPQNG
+366 NKLFDTFFHPQNR

-391 FKKFDN
+391 FKKFVNEDVDTN
-397 IDNCDFL
+397 NFL
-404 KALRLMWNILENVNK
+404 KALRLMWNILENVDR
-419 QYDKPDNRIEL
+419 QYENPDYRVEL
-430 VKKFIDLEDKTLY
+430 VKKFTDLGDQ
-443 SRKITLY
+443 TLY
-450 SPQIKEIIDSDV
+450 SPQIKEKIIDSNADA

-467 EEAKKAIQM
+467 EEAEKAIQM
-476 HCDDQSMPNDWNEET
+476 DRNDQSMP
-491 LGPWS
+491 S
-496 NWNDA
+496 YWNDA

-522 NGDTTCWKKF
+522 NGETTWENF

-538 CKKLFTKDGLSE
+538 CKNLFTKDGLSE
-550 EMKVKANQVLIS
+550 DKKVKANQVLIS
-562 HCEDWKKLIR
+562 HCKDWKKLIR
-572 KPVFDA
+572 KPVFDTD
-578 KNESW
+578 KESW

-588 DSSLSEC
+588 DVNLSEY

-604 EIVDN
+604 EIADS
-609 HNEIIQ
+609 HDDIIQ
-615 ILIDDAIWKNL
+615 LLIDNDIWKNL
-626 IKETPGYELEWKAN
+626 INENPGYELEWKAN
-640 SPSLWLNRYLYLTLK
+640 SSSLWLNRYPKLTLK
-655 LTRDNH
+655 LTRNNR

-676 DAPEEERYR
+676 DAPEEKRYR
-685 TIKGKNYY
+685 TIKGKKYY
-693 FAVPMWFTYKYK
+693 FAVPMCFEYKYK

-713 QTSGNIDMYDNNW
+713 QTWGYIDMYDNDW
-726 NKLFDLYYKKYGEGF
+726 KRLCEQYDGEMANNF
-741 NIAIDDQSDHDSSYY
+741 TIHIDKETGHDSSYY
-756 IRMIEDCI
+756 IKKIEDCI
-764 ERYVK
+764 DCYEK
-769 LKGNHTSSLP
+769 IHNK
-779 VQHK
+779 

>member
-7 KHYIEVP
+7 KQNIEVP

-54 IFTAIEKKQNEFSLH
+54 IFTAIEKKQNEFNLH
-69 FIYGPINTDGEDS
+69 FIYGPINTNGEDS

-102 AEKAEPSDRKHLL
+102 AEKAEPSDRKDLL
-115 HLLSRFTYEDRINA
+115 SLLSRFTYEDRINA

-144 ITQDPNPNILC
+144 ITQDPNPDILC

-177 TIHEEWNKYQDT
+177 TIYEEWNKHQDS
-189 ITAENILEAI
+189 ITAEDILEAI
-199 DSKIRFNLKIDAF
+199 ASKIRFNLKIDAF

-232 FKAKISEDLREDK
+232 FKGKFSEDLCEDK
-245 KEWWVKKMEEL
+245 KEWWVKEMEEL
-256 SNRFFTLS
+256 SNRFFTCS
-264 DKQHELPDNAFF
+264 DEQHELPDNAFF

-284 YEARESG
+284 YEAKKTG

-296 NIKELADYKK
+296 GIKELAAYTHNT
-306 WNHIELPFVP
+306 WSQIELPFVP

-323 MQGIQERQDSGNEPI
+323 TNNESI
-338 ASTVADTCV
+338 ASTVAATCV
-347 KMLETVLDN
+347 KMIKTVLDRY
-356 AQEKV
+356 QEIV

-366 SKLFDTFFHPQNG
+366 RTLFETFFHPKNK
-379 NELDFTLCCYEY
+379 NDLDFTLCCYEY

-397 IDNCDFL
+397 IETKDFL
-404 KALRLMWNILENVNK
+404 KALRLMWNILENV
-419 QYDKPDNRIEL
+419 QDNRVEL
-430 VKKFIDLEDKTLY
+430 VKKIIDLEDKTLY
-443 SRKITLY
+443 SR
-450 SPQIKEIIDSDV
+450 QIKKIIGSNA
-462 PEQAK
+462 PEQAE
-467 EEAKKAIQM
+467 EEAEKAIQM
-476 HCDDQSMPNDWNEET
+476 HYNDKSMPNDWNEEK
-491 LGPWS
+491 LGSWS

-507 CAFFHGSI
+507 YAFFHGSI
-515 RFLYRNS
+515 RFLYEKNS
-522 NGDTTCWKKF
+522 NGKTTWENF

-538 CKKLFTKDGLSE
+538 CMDLFVSEGLSE
-550 EMKVKANQVLIS
+550 DKKVKANQVLIS

-615 ILIDDAIWKNL
+615 ILIDDTIWKNL

-640 SPSLWLNRYLYLTLK
+640 SLSLWLNWYLYLTLK
-655 LTRDNH
+655 LKRNNR
-661 EDILDAFIG
+661 EDILDAFIN

-676 DAPEEERYR
+676 DAPEEKRYR

-713 QTSGNIDMYDNNW
+713 QTWGNIDMYDNSW
-726 NKLFDLYYKKYGEGF
+726 ERLYDQYDREMANNF
-741 NIAIDDQSDHDSSYY
+741 TIHIDEETGHDSSYY
-756 IRMIEDCI
+756 LKKIEDCI
-764 ERYVK
+764 NCYEK
-769 LKGNHTSSLP
+769 IHNK
-779 VQHK
+779 

>member
-1 MKNDIL
+1 M
-7 KHYIEVP
+7 
-14 DNLFALLSRYRVV
+14 FTLLSRYRVV

-54 IFTAIEKKQNEFSLH
+54 IFAAIKEKQNEFSLH
-69 FIYGPINTDGEDS
+69 FIYGSINTNGEDS

-102 AEKAEPSDRKHLL
+102 AEKAEPSDRKDLL
-115 HLLSRFTYEDRINA
+115 SLLSRFTYEDRINA

-177 TIHEEWNKYQDT
+177 TIYEEWNKHQDS
-189 ITAENILEAI
+189 ITAEDILEAI
-199 DSKIRFNLKIDAF
+199 ASKIRFKLKIDAF

-232 FKAKISEDLREDK
+232 FKGKFSEDLREDK
-245 KEWWVKKMEEL
+245 KEWWVKEMEEL
-256 SNRFFTLS
+256 SNRFFTCS
-264 DKQHELPDNAFF
+264 DEQHELPDNAFF

-284 YEARESG
+284 YEARKQPG

-296 NIKELADYKK
+296 SIKQLAAYTH
-306 WNHIELPFVP
+306 NHNTWSQIELPFVP

-323 MQGIQERQDSGNEPI
+323 TNNESI

-347 KMLETVLDN
+347 KMIKTVLAS
-356 AQEKV
+356 AQNIV

-391 FKKFDN
+391 FKKFVNEDVN
-397 IDNCDFL
+397 TTHFL
-404 KALRLMWNILENVNK
+404 KALRLMWNILENVDK
-419 QYDKPDNRIEL
+419 QYEKKTDNRIEL
-430 VKKFIDLEDKTLY
+430 VKKFIDLGDQ
-443 SRKITLY
+443 TLY
-450 SPQIKEIIDSDV
+450 SPQIKEIEKEIEKA

-467 EEAKKAIQM
+467 EEAEKAKQM
-476 HCDDQSMPNDWNEET
+476 HCNDKSMPNDWNEET
-491 LGPWS
+491 LKPWS

-515 RFLYRNS
+515 RFLYEKNS
-522 NGDTTCWKKF
+522 NGKTTWENF

-538 CKKLFTKDGLSE
+538 CMDLFVSEGLSE
-550 EMKVKANQVLIS
+550 DKKVKANQVLIS

-655 LTRDNH
+655 LKRNNR
-661 EDILDAFIG
+661 EDILDAFIND
-670 ESKVTF
+670 SKVTF

-713 QTSGNIDMYDNNW
+713 QTWGNIDMYDNSW
-726 NKLFDLYYKKYGEGF
+726 ERLFDQYDGEMANNF
-741 NIAIDDQSDHDSSYY
+741 TIHIDKETGHDSSYY
-756 IRMIEDCI
+756 IKKIEKCIDCYEKI
-764 ERYVK
+764 HNK
-769 LKGNHTSSLP
+769 
-779 VQHK
+779 

>member
-1 MKNDIL
+1 MKKDIL

-14 DNLFALLSRYRVV
+14 DNLFTLLSRYRVV

-54 IFTAIEKKQNEFSLH
+54 IFTAIEKKQNEFNLH
-69 FIYGPINTDGEDS
+69 FIYGPINTNGEDS

-102 AEKAEPSDRKHLL
+102 VEKAESSDRKDLL
-115 HLLSRFTYEDRINA
+115 RLLSRFTYEDRINA

-136 TCEDSRWD
+136 TCEDSRWN

-177 TIHEEWNKYQDT
+177 TIHEEWNKHQDS
-189 ITAENILEAI
+189 ITAEDILEAI
-199 DSKIRFNLKIDAF
+199 ASKIRFELKIDAF

-232 FKAKISEDLREDK
+232 FKGKFSEDLREDK
-245 KEWWVKKMEEL
+245 KEWWVKEMEEL
-256 SNRFFTLS
+256 SNRFFTCS
-264 DKQHELPDNAFF
+264 DEQHELPDNAFF

-284 YEARESG
+284 YEARKPG

-296 NIKELADYKK
+296 SIKQLAAYTH
-306 WNHIELPFVP
+306 NHNTWSQIELPFVP

-323 MQGIQERQDSGNEPI
+323 TNNESI
-338 ASTVADTCV
+338 ASTVAETCV
-347 KMLETVLDN
+347 KMIKTVLDN
-356 AQEKV
+356 FKEIV

-366 SKLFDTFFHPQNG
+366 NKLFDTFFHPQNR

-391 FKKFDN
+391 FKKFVNEDVDTN
-397 IDNCDFL
+397 NFL
-404 KALRLMWNILENVNK
+404 KALRLMWNILENVDR
-419 QYDKPDNRIEL
+419 QYENPDYRVEL
-430 VKKFIDLEDKTLY
+430 VKKFTDLGDQ
-443 SRKITLY
+443 TLY
-450 SPQIKEIIDSDV
+450 SPQIKEKIIDSNADA

-467 EEAKKAIQM
+467 EEAEKAIQM
-476 HCDDQSMPNDWNEET
+476 DRNDQSMP
-491 LGPWS
+491 S
-496 NWNDA
+496 YWNDA

-522 NGDTTCWKKF
+522 NGETTWENF

-538 CKKLFTKDGLSE
+538 CKNLFTKDGLSE
-550 EMKVKANQVLIS
+550 DKKVKANQVLIS
-562 HCEDWKKLIR
+562 HCKDWKKLIR
-572 KPVFDA
+572 KPVFDTD
-578 KNESW
+578 KESW

-588 DSSLSEC
+588 DVNLSEY

-604 EIVDN
+604 EIADS
-609 HNEIIQ
+609 HDDIIQ
-615 ILIDDAIWKNL
+615 LLIDNDIWKNL
-626 IKETPGYELEWKAN
+626 INENPGYELEWKAN
-640 SPSLWLNRYLYLTLK
+640 SSSLWLNRYPKLTLK
-655 LTRDNH
+655 LTRNNR

-676 DAPEEERYR
+676 DAPEEKRYR
-685 TIKGKNYY
+685 TIKGKKYY
-693 FAVPMWFTYKYK
+693 FAVPMCFEYKYK

-713 QTSGNIDMYDNNW
+713 QTWGYIDMYDNDW
-726 NKLFDLYYKKYGEGF
+726 KRLCEQYDGEMANNF
-741 NIAIDDQSDHDSSYY
+741 TIHIDKETGHDSSYY
-756 IRMIEDCI
+756 IKKIEDCI
-764 ERYVK
+764 DCYEK
-769 LKGNHTSSLP
+769 IHNK
-779 VQHK
+779 

>member
-1 MKNDIL
+1 MKKDIL

-14 DNLFALLSRYRVV
+14 DNLFTLLSRYRVV

-54 IFTAIEKKQNEFSLH
+54 IFTAIEEKQNEFNLH

-102 AEKAEPSDRKHLL
+102 AEKAEPSNRKDLL
-115 HLLSRFTYEDRINA
+115 RKLSRFTYEDRINA

-144 ITQDPNPNILC
+144 ITQDPNPDILC

-177 TIHEEWNKYQDT
+177 TIHEEWNKHQDT
-189 ITAENILEAI
+189 ITAKDVLEAI
-199 DSKIRFNLKIDAF
+199 ASKIRFELKIDAF

-232 FKAKISEDLREDK
+232 FKGKFSEDLGEDI
-245 KEWWVKKMEEL
+245 KERWDKEMEEL
-256 SNRFFTLS
+256 SNRFFHCS
-264 DKQHELPDNAFF
+264 GEQHELPDNAFF
-276 ALYARIMA
+276 ALYARIMT
-284 YEARESG
+284 YESG

-296 NIKELADYKK
+296 GIKELAAYTHNHNT
-306 WNHIELPFVP
+306 WNQIELPFVP
-316 YSDFSGI
+316 YSDFSDI
-323 MQGIQERQDSGNEPI
+323 IQDKRDSADNKSF
-338 ASTVADTCV
+338 ASNVAETCI
-347 KMLETVLDN
+347 KMLKTVLDN
-356 AQEKV
+356 FEEEV
-361 PYFGD
+361 PYFGG
-366 SKLFDTFFHPQNG
+366 SKLFDTFFHPQNR

-391 FKKFDN
+391 FNKFVNEDVDSTN
-397 IDNCDFL
+397 FL
-404 KALRLMWNILENVNK
+404 KALRLIWNILENVDK
-419 QYDKPDNRIEL
+419 QYDEPDNRVKL
-430 VKKFIDLEDKTLY
+430 VKKFIDLGDQ
-443 SRKITLY
+443 TLY
-450 SPQIKEIIDSDV
+450 SPQIKEKNKEKIIDSDA

-467 EEAKKAIQM
+467 EEAEKAIQM
-476 HCDDQSMPNDWNEET
+476 HCNDQSMPSDWNEEK
-491 LGPWS
+491 LGIWS

-507 CAFFHGSI
+507 FAFFHGSI
-515 RFLYRNS
+515 RFLYNRNS
-522 NGDTTCWKKF
+522 NGETTWENF

-538 CKKLFTKDGLSE
+538 CMDLFTKDGLSE
-550 EMKVKANQVLIS
+550 EKKVKANKVLIS
-562 HCEDWKKLIR
+562 HCENRKNLIR
-572 KPVFDA
+572 QPVFDTD
-578 KNESW
+578 KESW

-609 HNEIIQ
+609 HDDIIQ
-615 ILIDDAIWKNL
+615 ILIDDAIWEKL
-626 IKETPGYELEWKAN
+626 IKENPGYELESKAN

-655 LTRDNH
+655 LSRNNR

-676 DAPEEERYR
+676 DAPEEKRYR

-713 QTSGNIDMYDNNW
+713 QTWGYIDMYDNDW
-726 NKLFDLYYKKYGEGF
+726 KRLCEQYDGEMANNF
-741 NIAIDDQSDHDSSYY
+741 TIHIDKETDHDSSYY
-756 IRMIEDCI
+756 IKKIEKCIDCYEKI
-764 ERYVK
+764 HNK
-769 LKGNHTSSLP
+769 
-779 VQHK
+779 

>member
-54 IFTAIEKKQNEFSLH
+54 IFTAIEKKQNEFNLH
-69 FIYGPINTDGEDS
+69 FIYGPINTNGEDS

-102 AEKAEPSDRKHLL
+102 VEKAEPTNRKDLL
-115 HLLSRFTYEDRINA
+115 RLLSRFTYEDRINA

-144 ITQDPNPNILC
+144 ITQDPNPDILC

-177 TIHEEWNKYQDT
+177 TIHEEWNKHQDT
-189 ITAENILEAI
+189 ITAEDVLEAI
-199 DSKIRFNLKIDAF
+199 ASKIRFELKIDAF

-232 FKAKISEDLREDK
+232 FKAKFSEDLCEDK
-245 KEWWVKKMEEL
+245 KESWDKEMEEL
-256 SNRFFTLS
+256 SNLFFTCS
-264 DKQHELPDNAFF
+264 GEHELPDNAFF

-284 YEARESG
+284 YEAKKTG

-296 NIKELADYKK
+296 GIKELAAYTHNT
-306 WNHIELPFVP
+306 WSQIELPFVP
-316 YSDFSGI
+316 YSDFLGI
-323 MQGIQERQDSGNEPI
+323 TNNESI
-338 ASTVADTCV
+338 ASTVAATCV
-347 KMLETVLDN
+347 KMIKTVLDRY
-356 AQEKV
+356 QEIV

-366 SKLFDTFFHPQNG
+366 RTLFETFFHPKNG

-391 FKKFDN
+391 FQKFVNEDV
-397 IDNCDFL
+397 DTTHFL
-404 KALRLMWNILENVNK
+404 KALRLMWNILENVDK
-419 QYDKPDNRIEL
+419 QYEKKTDNRVEL
-430 VKKFIDLEDKTLY
+430 VKKFIDLGDQ
-443 SRKITLY
+443 TLY
-450 SPQIKEIIDSDV
+450 SPQIREIEKEIEKA

-467 EEAKKAIQM
+467 EEAEKAKQM
-476 HCDDQSMPNDWNEET
+476 HCNDQSMPSDWNEKT
-491 LGPWS
+491 LGRWS

-501 IEKAEE
+501 IKKAEE

-515 RFLYRNS
+515 RFLYEKNS
-522 NGDTTCWKKF
+522 NGKTTWENF

-538 CKKLFTKDGLSE
+538 CMDLFISEGLSE
-550 EMKVKANQVLIS
+550 DKKVKANQVLIS
-562 HCEDWKKLIR
+562 HCEDWRKLIR

-713 QTSGNIDMYDNNW
+713 QTLGNIDMYDNGW
-726 NKLFDLYYKKYGEGF
+726 ERLFDQYDGEMANNF
-741 NIAIDDQSDHDSSYY
+741 TIHIDKETGHDSSYY
-756 IRMIEDCI
+756 IKKIEKCIDCYEKI
-764 ERYVK
+764 HNK
-769 LKGNHTSSLP
+769 
-779 VQHK
+779 